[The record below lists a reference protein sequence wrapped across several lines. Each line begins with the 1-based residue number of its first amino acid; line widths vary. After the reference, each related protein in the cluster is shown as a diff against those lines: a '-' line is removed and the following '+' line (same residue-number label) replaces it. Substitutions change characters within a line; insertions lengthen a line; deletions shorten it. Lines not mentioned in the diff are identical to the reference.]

1 MSKDSL
7 QRPLLTH
14 KPLLAKSKR
23 VAHYLK
29 KIDNNRYYSNFGPLY
44 QECKKKFEKYLGL
57 VKNNIIFT
65 SNGHSSLLS
74 LCYLVKKENPKKKY
88 ILVPSYSFQS
98 NPQAILQ
105 SGFEPIFMDIKVK
118 DLCMDCEQID
128 IAFKKYK
135 KKIAAIMFV
144 SPFGYPISIDYLN
157 DIKNRFKTT
166 VIYDAADAF
175 LNFEKKTID
184 HSKILIACSFH
195 PTKTLAANESGM
207 IIAPRKYSNYFKS
220 VINFGFK
227 NNKNKETI
235 NLGFNAKFS
244 EYYAAILMANS
255 ENMQNIK
262 KKLTKNIRY
271 IIHRLESNKF
281 IKFQNLFGKTWL
293 SLKFLIIAN
302 KAINFKSLY
311 HRFLSKYKIQIYMTW
326 SPFPMHKHFFFSKFK
341 KMSLEN
347 TNFLEKRIFCLPFSI
362 DYRKQDLD
370 RLISLINKNFY
381 EQEVK

>member
-1 MSKDSL
+1 
-7 QRPLLTH
+7 
-14 KPLLAKSKR
+14 
-23 VAHYLK
+23 
-29 KIDNNRYYSNFGPLY
+29 
-44 QECKKKFEKYLGL
+44 
-57 VKNNIIFT
+57 
-65 SNGHSSLLS
+65 
-74 LCYLVKKENPKKKY
+74 
-88 ILVPSYSFQS
+88 
-98 NPQAILQ
+98 
-105 SGFEPIFMDIKVK
+105 
-118 DLCMDCEQID
+118 
-128 IAFKKYK
+128 
-135 KKIAAIMFV
+135 MFV

-244 EYYAAILMANS
+244 EYDAAILMANS